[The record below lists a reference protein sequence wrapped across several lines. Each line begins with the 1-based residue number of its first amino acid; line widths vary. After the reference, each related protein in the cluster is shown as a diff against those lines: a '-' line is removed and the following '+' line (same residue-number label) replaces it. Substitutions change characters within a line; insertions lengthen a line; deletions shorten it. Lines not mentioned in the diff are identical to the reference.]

1 MSRLS
6 AGLLA
11 LLLAA
16 PARAI
21 ETMTVLVPRT
31 GAASGSAV
39 AGPTVS
45 VEVARDHA
53 LVRVDGSTG
62 AFAGS
67 VQAGGG
73 RVTADL
79 GSGWVAVTLPAGMNA
94 LQGLPWLQALPG
106 AAQAQYDHVYRPNL
120 SVNDPLAGS
129 QFALDQINAR
139 QAWDYETGTSN
150 RVTIAIIDAGVEKT
164 HVDLSSAMANTGA
177 GNRAF
182 AVGTGLETPDDPP
195 DTECNHATRV
205 AGIAAARGNNGV
217 QMAGVAFGGG
227 VQLVSYRV
235 FNNGTCTPDCGG
247 GGCVTDDAAIIAAI
261 NRARNTDR
269 LDPAFGRMILNLSL
283 GGAQA
288 CGAALQTAV
297 TNAVNAGI
305 VLVAASGNDGGA
317 VNSPANCSGVIPVGA
332 TDASGS
338 IASFSSR
345 GPELASGGLVAPG
358 AGVLTTTLSDG
369 TVSGINGTSF
379 AAPHVAGVAA
389 LILAAKPS
397 FSVAQVLS
405 ALRGSSDPVGFGTQG
420 DAPYYK
426 TQGNSSGAGRLNAFL
441 ALQLAI
447 KGQLAD
453 FQGEDKVV
461 AFPNPFRADRHQN
474 VTFAFPASIQGA
486 SDVSIKIY
494 TQDGALVRDLSSLTW
509 NTKNDQGRFVAS
521 GTYVY
526 VVSTS
531 RGKRTGR
538 ISVLR

>member
-1 MSRLS
+1 LSRLS
-6 AGLLA
+6 AALF

-16 PARAI
+16 PAAAF
-21 ETMTVLVPRT
+21 ETMRVMVPASGGT
-31 GAASGSAV
+31 SGSAV
-39 AGPTVS
+39 TGATVS
-45 VEVARDHA
+45 VEVAKSVA
-53 LVRVDGSTG
+53 LVRVSSG
-62 AFAGS
+62 AGAGLAAA
-67 VQAGGG
+67 VAAGGG
-73 RVTADL
+73 SMGADL
-79 GSGWVAVTLPAGMNA
+79 GSGWWSVTLPPGMNA
-94 LQGLPWLQALPG
+94 PQGLPWLQALPDVV
-106 AAQAQYDHVYRPNL
+106 QVQYDHVFRPNL

-129 QFALDQINAR
+129 QFGLDQINAR
-139 QAWDYETGTSN
+139 QAWDYETGTSA

-177 GNRAF
+177 GNRSF
-182 AVGTGLETPDDPP
+182 AVGTGAEAADDPP

-227 VQLVSYRV
+227 IQLVSYRV
-235 FNNGTCTPDCGG
+235 FNNGTCTPECGG

-261 NRARNTDR
+261 NRARTTDAGTA
-269 LDPAFGRMILNLSL
+269 AFGRMVLNLSL

-305 VLVAASGNDGGA
+305 VLVAASGNDAGP
-317 VNSPANCSGVIPVGA
+317 VNSPGNCSGVIPVGA
-332 TDASGS
+332 TDASGA

-358 AGVLTTTLSDG
+358 AGVLTTTLSNG

-389 LILAAKPS
+389 LILAAKPAYT
-397 FSVAQVLS
+397 VAQVQA

-441 ALQLAI
+441 AMQLAI

-474 VTFAFPASIQGA
+474 VTFAFPPSIQNA
-486 SDVSIKIY
+486 SDVTIKIY
-494 TQDGALVRDLSSLTW
+494 TQDGALVRDLNSLTW

-521 GTYVY
+521 GTYVF

-531 RGKRTGR
+531 RGKRSGR
-538 ISVLR
+538 VSVLR